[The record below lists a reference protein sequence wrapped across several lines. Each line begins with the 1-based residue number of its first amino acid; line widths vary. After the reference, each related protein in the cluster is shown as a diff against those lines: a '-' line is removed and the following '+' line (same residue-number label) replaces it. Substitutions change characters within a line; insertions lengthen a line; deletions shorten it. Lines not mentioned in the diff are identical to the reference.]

1 MKIKA
6 FYYLLLITFFSF
18 NSKGQTTTAPNILF
32 IAIDDLKPTLG
43 SYGDNLVITPNLD
56 SIAKNGTVF
65 LNNHTQQA
73 VCGPTRASLMTGKRP
88 DYTKVRDLKTKMRD
102 MNPDIVSIP
111 QYFKA
116 NGYITAG
123 TGKIYDPRC
132 VDEFLDKP
140 SWSIPYIREN
150 NIPYPEKYG
159 KPAIGYYQNKKIKAQ
174 IKTLENEAKAKG
186 AKNTN
191 KYITSKYKPPF
202 ETSNAPDEAYTDGAI
217 AEHAMTLLDDV
228 TKNQSKPF
236 FLAVGFKRPH
246 LPFVASQ
253 KYWDLYNREDF
264 KIAPFQKKSKNGPDL
279 AYHSSG
285 ELRSYKDPGNI
296 EYTISDEKLLSID
309 ADTQKEL
316 IHGYYACVSFV
327 DTQIG
332 KIMAKLKQKGLDKN
346 TIIVVWGDHGWHLGD
361 HSMWNKHSNFEQ
373 ATRSPLIVYSPYIN
387 KPIKVSS
394 PTEFVDIFP
403 TLCEMSGLE
412 IPENLDGKSLLPLI
426 NAQTT
431 SVKNYAVSQWP
442 SGKNTGYSFR
452 TAKFRYTVWVE
463 GKKSTDKI
471 TSKDIVAQELYD
483 YENDPLETV
492 NYFGEPRYKAIQ
504 TELVLKSQV
513 FFNNEYEKASTKK
526 KIKKNT
532 STKSIKEILKKNFD
546 TNTVFIGATLGRE
559 QLGTK
564 VEKLFLKDFK
574 YSTSRN
580 FAKQSYV
587 HPEPTIWNWGKIENF
602 IAFGEK
608 NNIDLRFHSPISPQ
622 ASRWA
627 KTDTRTAKELEKNMT
642 EFMTALCQKINNVK
656 TIKWMDVVN
665 ETIERNGDW
674 FKDKPGVKQWEN
686 PWVKMGYNEDG
697 IPLYILKAFKISN
710 KYAPNISQVYNQHG
724 GMEPVMWEKVK
735 KTILYLRAKG
745 YKIDGLGWQA
755 HLKENSRV
763 VDNPENLKY
772 FSELIDWAHANNL
785 DFHITEFDYH
795 LKPGDNTPQNYK
807 EQAEAYTKIL
817 PILLEKRKTGVV
829 TFNVWGMIDGV
840 DGKNHQYLYDENLK
854 PKPAYFAIKKSIE
867 NSGK

>member
-1 MKIKA
+1 
-6 FYYLLLITFFSF
+6 
-18 NSKGQTTTAPNILF
+18 
-32 IAIDDLKPTLG
+32 
-43 SYGDNLVITPNLD
+43 GDHLAITPNLD
-56 SIAKNGTVF
+56 NIAQNGTVF

-111 QYFKA
+111 QYFKE

-140 SWSIPYIREN
+140 SWSVPYVKEHE
-150 NIPYPEKYG
+150 IPYPEKYG
-159 KPAIGYYQNKKIKAQ
+159 KPALGYYQNEEIKNKIA
-174 IKTLENEAKAKG
+174 ILEKEAKAKG
-186 AKNTN
+186 IKNSY
-191 KYITSKYKPPF
+191 KYIADNYKPPF

-228 TKNQSKPF
+228 TKDQSKPF

-253 KYWDLYNREDF
+253 KYWDLYKRADF
-264 KIAPFQKKSKNGPDL
+264 KIATFQKKSKNGPDL
-279 AYHSSG
+279 AYHNSS

-296 EYTISDEKLLSID
+296 EYTLSDENLLTLD
-309 ADTQKEL
+309 ADTQREL

-387 KPIKVSS
+387 KPINISS
-394 PTEFVDIFP
+394 PTEFVDLFP

-412 IPENLDGKSLLPLI
+412 VPENLDGKSLLPLI
-426 NAQTT
+426 NAQSK

-442 SGKNTGYSFR
+442 RGKDMGYSFR
-452 TAKFRYTVWVE
+452 TAKFRYTVWVK
-463 GKKSTDKI
+463 GKKSIDEI
-471 TSKDIVAQELYD
+471 TEKDIIAEELYD
-483 YENDPLETV
+483 YENDPLETE
-492 NYFGEPRYKAIQ
+492 NHINDPRYERIQ
-504 TELVLKSQV
+504 QDLIAYSKIYFATERNKTLQKTT
-513 FFNNEYEKASTKK
+513 TKVK
-526 KIKKNT
+526 VSDKP
-532 STKSIKEILKKNFD
+532 IKEIVKDKFPSN
-546 TNTVFIGATLGRE
+546 NVMIGATIGKTQFNTE
-559 QLGTK
+559 
-564 VEKLFLKDFK
+564 VEKLFLKDFN
-574 YSTSRN
+574 YATSRN
-580 FAKQSYV
+580 FAKQSRV
-587 HPEPTIWNWGKIENF
+587 HPEPTIWDWEKVDEF

-608 NNIDLRFHSPISPQ
+608 NNIDLRFHSPVSPQ

-627 KTDTRTAKELEKNMT
+627 KTDSRTAEELEKNMT
-642 EFMTALCQKINNVK
+642 EYMTALCKRINNVK

-665 ETIERNGDW
+665 ETIERDGDW

-686 PWVKMGYNEDG
+686 PWVKMGYNKDG
-697 IPLYILKAFKISN
+697 IPNYILKSFDISN
-710 KYAPNISQVYNQHG
+710 KYAPNISQVFNQHG

-735 KTILYLRAKG
+735 ETILYLRAKG
-745 YKIDGLGWQA
+745 YKIDGLGWQG
-755 HLKENSRV
+755 HLKPASRV
-763 VDNPENLKY
+763 VEDSKNLKY
-772 FSELIDWAHANNL
+772 LGELIDWAHANDL

-795 LKPGDNTPQNYK
+795 LKTGENTPENYK
-807 EQAEAYTKIL
+807 KQADAYTKIL
-817 PILLEKRKTGVV
+817 TVLLEKSKTGLV
-829 TFNVWGMIDGV
+829 TFNSWGISDLDDGL
-840 DGKNHQYLYDENLK
+840 NTHRFLYDENMK
-854 PKPAYFAIKKSIE
+854 PKPAYFAIKNALVDGDK
-867 NSGK
+867 